1 MYIINI
7 VSNIIYIYYKYILR
21 YYIYIHMYTID
32 IFLDILY
39 MVQTTPSM
47 ASTLGRGF
55 AHYEPKARESVG
67 SQCHLSW
74 LKP

>member
-1 MYIINI
+1 
-7 VSNIIYIYYKYILR
+7 
-21 YYIYIHMYTID
+21 MYTID

-55 AHYEPKARESVG
+55 AHYEPKACESVG